1 MKLTRFNF
9 TVLTVC
15 LAIISGTS
23 AAEAATLTTVVDG
36 ISNARGASF
45 GPDGSLYVAEPG
57 IGGNGNCQPSPS
69 TLFQP
74 ICAGN
79 TGSVVKV
86 TPDSK
91 QERIFDNFQSLAEQ
105 PSGNQGAGPQALEF
119 DSKGDAYLLTGFA
132 GYPGNRDAELNALGA
147 KYPLPPQQL
156 ATFPPSP
163 ADEVLNTSSLAKLF
177 KADLK
182 TEELTPIF
190 DFGKYE
196 ITNNPDGSDVVSNPY
211 ELTIGGDTAYVVD
224 GGGNAVYK
232 INLND
237 SSDVQAIPLPTKTI
251 DNPEFPPLPPGA
263 ELPPGLVT
271 VPEDAIVSSK
281 ERPKAEGL
289 VAAIS
294 PDVESITQGQE
305 QPPAPGQVPPQIL
318 VQSVPTGAAIGPDGA
333 LYVGEYN
340 GFPYPEDES
349 RIFRIGDDNVPQ
361 VYADGF
367 THVTD
372 LTFDE
377 NGNLLV
383 LQFSDEAQWKGDITD
398 RPGSLIQLAP
408 DGTRTTLVA
417 AGEGLVSADGITI
430 GPDDEIYVTT
440 RGVGPELGAVVRVDG
455 LDNVEPVPEPSA
467 VLGIV
472 VLGALGGASRL
483 RRKMKQVIDRQK
495 TC

>member
-1 MKLTRFNF
+1 MNLTRFNF

-15 LAIISGTS
+15 LAIVSGTS
-23 AAEAATLTTVVDG
+23 GAEAASLTTVADG
-36 ISNARGASF
+36 ISNARGATF
-45 GPDGSLYVAEPG
+45 GPDGTLYVGEPG

-79 TGSVVKV
+79 TGSVVKI
-86 TPDSK
+86 TPDGK
-91 QERIFDNFQSLAEQ
+91 QERIFNNFQSLAEQ

-119 DSKGDAYLLTGFA
+119 DSQGNAYLLTGFA
-132 GYPGNRDAELNALGA
+132 GYPGNRDPELSALGA
-147 KYPLPPQQL
+147 KFPLPPQQL
-156 ATFPPSP
+156 ATFPPSSP
-163 ADEVLNTSSLAKLF
+163 DQLVNTPLLGQLY

-182 TEELTPIF
+182 TEKLTPIF
-190 DFGKYE
+190 DFGRYE
-196 ITNNPDGSDVVSNPY
+196 ITNNPDGADVVTNPY

-232 INLND
+232 IKLD
-237 SSDVQAIPLPTKTI
+237 DSDVKAIPLPRKTI
-251 DNPEFPPLPPGA
+251 NNPEFPTLPPGE

-271 VPEDAIVSSK
+271 VPPDAEGSS
-281 ERPKAEGL
+281 EGQGQPQAEGL

-294 PDVESITQGQE
+294 PDVEATSGQGQPQE
-305 QPPAPGQVPPQIL
+305 LAQVPPQIL

-333 LYVGEYN
+333 LYVGEYT
-340 GFPYPEDES
+340 GFPYPEGEA
-349 RIFRIGDDNVPQ
+349 RIFRIGDDDQPE

-367 THVTD
+367 THITD

-377 NGNLLV
+377 KGNLLV
-383 LQFSDEAQWKGDITD
+383 LQFSDQAQWKGDIQD
-398 RPGSLIQLAP
+398 RPGSLIELAP

-430 GPDDEIYVTT
+430 GPDDQIYVTT

-455 LDNVEPVPEPSA
+455 LNNVEPVPEPSA
-467 VLGIV
+467 FLGV
-472 VLGALGGASRL
+472 VALGALGGASRL
-483 RRKMKQVIDRQK
+483 RRKMKQVIEQQK